1 MNLPEVWRSP
11 HLGVL
16 PSFDAM
22 PEGADKGANRG
33 ASDHRRTIMTPTS
46 LDRRIAAL
54 VVALL
59 FSIGVAATPAALPSG
74 GEFAQ
79 THARQA

>member
-1 MNLPEVWRSP
+1 MNQPRVWRSP

-16 PSFDAM
+16 PTLDAM
-22 PEGADKGANRG
+22 PEGADKGANGG
-33 ASDHRRTIMTPTS
+33 ASDHRRTIMTPRS

-54 VVALL
+54 VTALL
-59 FSIGVAATPAALPSG
+59 LSIGVAATPAALPSG
-74 GEFAQ
+74 GAFAQ